1 MLDRIRRSIRE
12 AFGYRYI
19 DILDDQPSILKLAYG
34 PTTTTFDRGNAMV
47 LQNGRLVAMADLI
60 EKIELHQPQSQDG
73 PVNWFVTVHV
83 RGARKVEVGRITD
96 STDASLIA
104 ARISAIVGKPVVL
117 GR

>member
-1 MLDRIRRSIRE
+1 MLHRLRRSIRK

-19 DILDDQPSILKLAYG
+19 DVLEDKPSKLTLAYG
-34 PTTTTFDRGNAMV
+34 PIKTTFDRDSAKV
-47 LQNGRLVAMADLI
+47 FQNGKLVAMADLI
-60 EKIELHQPQSQDG
+60 EKIELHQPRNQDG

-83 RGARKVEVGRITD
+83 RGARQVEIGRITD

-104 ARISAIVGKPVVL
+104 ARISGIVGRPVVL